1 MCRQPPST
9 WAQSLAQN
17 HPPDSE
23 TVSSGHNHGTSR
35 GPCLPSTVDGENTLC
50 YCNGLTASIEDG
62 HALGQPCSEE
72 TEIPNPTLCN
82 LRSWFTERHLHTDFR
97 QPRWKGPRQ
106 ELCKHP
112 CVAELREQTLARTCH
127 TSRSHPAPAGTA
139 HGRVTS
145 NHSCLK
151 MEAGGLQGRR
161 LSKATAQP
169 LPTVASHFV
178 LFLLVG
184 RNTPFSAFPKLL

>member
-1 MCRQPPST
+1 MYRQPPST
-9 WAQSLAQN
+9 WAQSLPQN

-23 TVSSGHNHGTSR
+23 TVSSRHNHGTSR

-50 YCNGLTASIEDG
+50 YCDGLIASIEDG
-62 HALGQPCSEE
+62 HALGQTCSEE

-139 HGRVTS
+139 HGRVTR

-151 MEAGGLQGRR
+151 MEAGGLQRGR
-161 LSKATAQP
+161 LSKATGSG
-169 LPTVASHFV
+169 LHS
-178 LFLLVG
+178 LCLL
-184 RNTPFSAFPKLL
+184 